1 MHFYIERQIGLHSV
15 KNKAIKNT
23 YHLLID
29 SMTTIVKLF
38 RLGKIF
44 TYGEPILIRQSSC
57 KHGFDMVLSLEN
69 YFSNHCVLHFDGT
82 VCVFLHEGSNDGLF
96 HGPDHGD

>member
-38 RLGKIF
+38 AQKKEPTLPTMHCGFFLGKQLANGN
-44 TYGEPILIRQSSC
+44 GEKYLLMESR
-57 KHGFDMVLSLEN
+57 
-69 YFSNHCVLHFDGT
+69 
-82 VCVFLHEGSNDGLF
+82 
-96 HGPDHGD
+96 

>member
-15 KNKAIKNT
+15 KKNKAIKNT

-38 RLGKIF
+38 AQKNTIP
-44 TYGEPILIRQSSC
+44 TMHYGFLRQTIS
-57 KHGFDMVLSLEN
+57 KW
-69 YFSNHCVLHFDGT
+69 
-82 VCVFLHEGSNDGLF
+82 
-96 HGPDHGD
+96 

>member
-15 KNKAIKNT
+15 KKNKAIKNT

-38 RLGKIF
+38 AQKNTIP
-44 TYGEPILIRQSSC
+44 TM
-57 KHGFDMVLSLEN
+57 H
-69 YFSNHCVLHFDGT
+69 
-82 VCVFLHEGSNDGLF
+82 CVFLGKQLANGNGEKYLLMESR
-96 HGPDHGD
+96 

>member
-15 KNKAIKNT
+15 KKNKAIKNT

-38 RLGKIF
+38 AQKKNPHYPQCIVFFFLGKQLANGN
-44 TYGEPILIRQSSC
+44 GEKYLLMESR
-57 KHGFDMVLSLEN
+57 
-69 YFSNHCVLHFDGT
+69 
-82 VCVFLHEGSNDGLF
+82 
-96 HGPDHGD
+96 